1 MVALQKVSPHMF
13 KFSAATDVQFLQ
25 TISHLNGATERLS
38 VELSSHARQAAETRE
53 MHLAASASLTDL
65 AGAIQQLT
73 TFTQGEMKA
82 LNATAVKIRN
92 ELSLGIGTDW
102 LDWWTGWV
110 VKVLRASGQC
120 EYCAWRAWAIKLT
133 GGE

>member
-1 MVALQKVSPHMF
+1 
-13 KFSAATDVQFLQ
+13 
-25 TISHLNGATERLS
+25 
-38 VELSSHARQAAETRE
+38 

-73 TFTQGEMKA
+73 IFAQGEMKA

-120 EYCAWRAWAIKLT
+120 EYCAWRALAIKLT